1 LTTAASPGFLNRLQL
16 FSGEIRVQESVFALP
31 FAYTGMVLATDGG
44 PTWSQFVWVT
54 VAMVSA
60 RTLGMLANRIID
72 RHIDSRNPRTSGRH
86 LASGRLRTPE
96 MIALSIIAAVVFFV
110 AAAMLNMLALALAPV
125 AAGYLVM
132 YPFAK
137 RYVWAASFLLGWAL
151 AIAPSAAWIGVRGS
165 LSWEPVLLSAAVAL
179 WAASFDILYHAQ
191 DFDFYTNNGLH
202 SVARKFGVPAAFR
215 IARTLD
221 VLAVACL
228 SGVGVGLSLAWPYY
242 VGCAVAAAVLVYKHS
257 MVSPDDLSRMG
268 VAFFRINAY
277 VSLTVFVAT
286 MVAVF
291 GI

>member
-1 LTTAASPGFLNRLQL
+1 MTTAAAPSLLDRLAL
-16 FSGEIRVQESVFALP
+16 FSGEIKVQESVFALP
-31 FAYTGMVLATDGG
+31 FAYTGMVLAADGA
-44 PTWSQFVWVT
+44 PTWAQFGWIT

-60 RTLGMLANRIID
+60 RTLGMSANRIVD
-72 RHIDSRNPRTSGRH
+72 KRIDSRNPRTSGRH

-96 MIALSIIAAVVFFV
+96 MVALAAIAAALFFV
-110 AAAMLNMLALALAPV
+110 AAAMLNTLALALAPV
-125 AAGYLVM
+125 AAAYLVV

-137 RYVWAASFLLGWAL
+137 RYTWAASFLLGWAL

-165 LSWEPVLLSAAVAL
+165 LSWEPVLLSTAVAL

-191 DFDFYTNNGLH
+191 DFDFYTDSGLH
-202 SVARKFGVPAAFR
+202 SVARRFGVPAAFR

-221 VLAVACL
+221 VLAVVCL
-228 SGVGVGLSLAWPYY
+228 AGVGAGLGLAWPYY
-242 VGCAVAAAVLVYKHS
+242 MGCATAAAVLMYKHS

-286 MVAVF
+286 LIAILVA
-291 GI
+291 